1 MHLRLKA
8 ITPLLCL
15 GIALMTSESR
25 AADEIIKSSTSDDG
39 AVIFQTVCIQC
50 HGPKGEGNE
59 QIKSPSIASLPN
71 WYFKTQ
77 IHNFREGIRGT
88 DPTDV
93 QGILM
98 ATIAKALKPSQ
109 VEALSKH
116 VEAMPLVVPKPSPDH
131 AKADLENGRML
142 FQERCMECHRYNASG
157 ELAFG
162 SPPLIGKQDWYLSAQ
177 LIKFKTGKRGAAKS
191 DVNGAKMVLSSQVI
205 QDEET
210 LRDITAYILTLND
223 AFVASQ
229 QPLSDPFSNQTK
241 SEANE
246 KTTPEAE

>member
-1 MHLRLKA
+1 MPLRLKSFA
-8 ITPLLCL
+8 RSLCL
-15 GIALMTSESR
+15 GIALGASLSR
-25 AADEIIKSSTSDDG
+25 GADEIIKSSPSKDG
-39 AVIFQTVCIQC
+39 AVIFQTVCVQC

-93 QGILM
+93 QGMLM
-98 ATIAKALKPSQ
+98 ATIAKALQPSQ

-116 VEAMPLVVPKPSPDH
+116 VEAMPLVVPKPSPIH
-131 AKADLENGRML
+131 AEADLENGRML

-177 LIKFKTGKRGAAKS
+177 LLKFKSGKRGAAKS
-191 DVNGAKMVLSSQVI
+191 DVNGAKMVLPSQVI
-205 QDEET
+205 RDEET
-210 LRDITAYILTLND
+210 LRDITAYIITLND
-223 AFVASQ
+223 AYVASQ
-229 QPLSDPFSNQTK
+229 QPLSDPFTTQPK
-241 SEANE
+241 SETKA
-246 KTTPEAE
+246 KTSPQAP